1 MRRVD
6 TFWSFM
12 RVFAG
17 AAFWHGTGL
26 RGVAISTALTARF
39 SARGESL
46 ASALAPWRANRPDW
60 LPPHCREAERYFE
73 GGLV

>member
-1 MRRVD
+1 
-6 TFWSFM
+6 
-12 RVFAG
+12 
-17 AAFWHGTGL
+17 L